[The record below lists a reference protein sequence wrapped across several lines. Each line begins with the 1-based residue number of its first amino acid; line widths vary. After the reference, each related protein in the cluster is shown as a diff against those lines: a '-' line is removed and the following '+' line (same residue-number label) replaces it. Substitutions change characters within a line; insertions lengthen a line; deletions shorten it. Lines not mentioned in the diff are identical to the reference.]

1 MYRVSDPLSRF
12 AYLRRARGMVIAV
25 LSSAALA
32 ACASSNPPEV
42 GSRLGSDGDY
52 AGKGGRTDNYR
63 YGGSKGVD
71 RGALGPV
78 AAANAFK
85 ADAGDLVYFSSDSS
99 DLTPEAEQTLASQ
112 ARWLQQY
119 PGQTVAIEGHAD
131 ERGTREYNIAL
142 GARRATTVQRYLAS
156 QGISAQRIRTIS
168 YGKERPVASCDD
180 ISCWSKNRRSQ
191 TLLGTAAT
199 ASAAR

>member
-1 MYRVSDPLSRF
+1 MYRVLARLSR
-12 AYLRRARGMVIAV
+12 LSCHRRARGVAVAV
-25 LSSAALA
+25 LASAALS

-42 GSRLGSDGDY
+42 GSRLGSDSDY
-52 AGKGGRTDNYR
+52 ADKGGRSDNSR
-63 YGGSKGVD
+63 YGGSNGVD
-71 RGALGPV
+71 RGQLGPV
-78 AAANAFK
+78 AAFK
-85 ADAGDLVYFSSDSS
+85 AEAGDLVYFSSDSS
-99 DLTPEAEQTLASQ
+99 DLTPEAQQTLASQ

-156 QGISAQRIRTIS
+156 QGVSAQRIRTIS

-180 ISCWSKNRRSQ
+180 ISCWSKNRRAQ
-191 TLLGTAAT
+191 TTLGAAAT
-199 ASAAR
+199 ASR